1 MSARALL
8 EMEGA
13 DIGYGRGPVLRNVDC
28 RVAAG
33 EAVGL
38 VGPNGSGKTTFLR
51 AVLSLLPPLAG
62 RVSVD
67 RSRRFAYVPQAEEHN
82 PAWPLT
88 FRETAELPL
97 RARRPFGRLSTEE
110 SATVQDALAR
120 ANITPLSGRL
130 FRDGSGGQRQ
140 RGLLAQALSQSP
152 DALLL
157 DEPTRGLDVV
167 AERDFL
173 RLLSGIKARGTT
185 LLLVTHSLHIPL
197 NFCGRILLF
206 KDGAVHGATPDEL
219 MSTRRLE
226 EIYGVP
232 FMKVERDGGRWA
244 QPEGEVFR

>member
-1 MSARALL
+1 MIPLV
-8 EMEGA
+8 EMEKA
-13 DIGYGRGPVLRNVDC
+13 ELGYGRGAVLKNVSC

-38 VGPNGSGKTTFLR
+38 VGPNGAGKTTFLR
-51 AVLSLLPPLAG
+51 SVLGLIKPRGG
-62 RVSVD
+62 RVSTD
-67 RSRRFAYVPQAEEHN
+67 RSKRFAYVPQAEEYN
-82 PAWPLT
+82 AAWPLT
-88 FRETAELPL
+88 VRETVELAL
-97 RARRPFGRLSTEE
+97 RARRPFGRLD
-110 SATVQDALAR
+110 AAGAAAVDDALAR
-120 ANITPLSGRL
+120 TGVGPLAGRL

-140 RGLLAQALSQSP
+140 RVLLAQALSQGP

-173 RLLSGIKARGTT
+173 ALLSDLKARGLT
-185 LLLVTHSLHIPL
+185 LLLVTHSFHIPL

-206 KDGAVHGATPDEL
+206 KDGAVHGATPEEL
-219 MSTRRLE
+219 MTTKRLE

-232 FMKVERDGGRWA
+232 FLRVERDGGRWV

>member
-1 MSARALL
+1 MTPLI
-8 EMEGA
+8 EMEKAGL
-13 DIGYGRGPVLRNVDC
+13 GYGRVPVLRGVTC
-28 RVAAG
+28 RIEPG

-38 VGPNGSGKTTFLR
+38 VGPNGAGKTTFLR
-51 AVLSLLPPLAG
+51 SVLGLLKPRSG

-82 PAWPLT
+82 AAWPLT
-88 FRETAELPL
+88 VRETVALAL
-97 RARRPFGRLSTEE
+97 RARRPFGRLDARAAAVVDE
-110 SATVQDALAR
+110 SLAR
-120 ANITPLSGRL
+120 VGASHLADRL

-140 RGLLAQALSQSP
+140 RVLLAQALSQGP

-167 AERDFL
+167 AEREFL
-173 RLLSGIKARGTT
+173 VLLADLKRRGMT

-197 NFCGRILLF
+197 NFCARILLF

-219 MSTRRLE
+219 MATRRLE

-232 FMKVERDGGRWA
+232 FLRVERDGGRWV
-244 QPEGEVFR
+244 QPEGEIAR